1 MGEGMEHRPYRPVL
15 STGQAGMP
23 TLPECLSLPVSELS
37 GRSGRRMFMKLRG
50 EVSGGENRYI
60 LRNKANKSFRINKN
74 SSKEVQKG
82 TRKRTETPKRNP

>member
-1 MGEGMEHRPYRPVL
+1 
-15 STGQAGMP
+15 
-23 TLPECLSLPVSELS
+23 
-37 GRSGRRMFMKLRG
+37 MKLRG

-82 TRKRTETPKRNP
+82 TRKRTETPNSGLGVAFRAV

>member
-1 MGEGMEHRPYRPVL
+1 
-15 STGQAGMP
+15 
-23 TLPECLSLPVSELS
+23 
-37 GRSGRRMFMKLRG
+37 MKLRG

-60 LRNKANKSFRINKN
+60 LRNKANKSFRINKS